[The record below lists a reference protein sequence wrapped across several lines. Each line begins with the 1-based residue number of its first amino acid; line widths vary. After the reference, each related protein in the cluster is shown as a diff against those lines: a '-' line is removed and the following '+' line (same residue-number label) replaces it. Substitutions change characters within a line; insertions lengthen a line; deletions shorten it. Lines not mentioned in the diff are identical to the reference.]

1 MIRWLYEKR
10 LLSGLSIL
18 PSHICFMITAH
29 DMEEDP
35 DKIVSVCR
43 WCVEITG
50 VVRSSAKGGGNAHG
64 QGGIEGVTFHIST
77 EGSPE
82 NPGYIGNIRTIG
94 EFARLTLHHGDSDET
109 IGHGMNVHVAIGKS
123 GREEITECI
132 RQMARE
138 GLSPEEVTEH
148 AIEERLT
155 FRYTPDLVIKTG
167 GSHLTDFLIWQSVYS
182 ELFFSDVN
190 WALFRKTDFLRA
202 LRDYQ
207 SRVRRFGK

>member
-1 MIRWLYEKR
+1 MIRWLYERMLLSR
-10 LLSGLSIL
+10 LLVL
-18 PSHICFMITAH
+18 PAQICFMITGE
-29 DMEEDP
+29 DVEEAP
-35 DKIVSVCR
+35 GKLVEVTR
-43 WCVEITG
+43 WCVEISEAVAHAGRIPG
-50 VVRSSAKGGGNAHG
+50 VKGGP
-64 QGGIEGVTFHIST
+64 GGIEGVTFHIST
-77 EGSPE
+77 RGREEGFSS
-82 NPGYIGNIRTIG
+82 ISRIREVAG
-94 EFARLTLHHGDSDET
+94 FARLTLHHGET
-109 IGHGMNVHVAIGKS
+109 SETMGEGMDVHVAIGKS

-132 RQMARE
+132 RKMARD
-138 GLSPEEVTEH
+138 GLVNEEVSEH

>member
-35 DKIVSVCR
+35 DKLVSACR
-43 WCVEITG
+43 WCVEITSA
-50 VVRSSAKGGGNAHG
+50 VRAAAHRGGTAGE
-64 QGGIEGVTFHIST
+64 QEGIEGITFHIST
-77 EGSPE
+77 EDPPVS
-82 NPGYIGNIRTIG
+82 PGYLERIRTVG
-94 EFARLTLHHGDSDET
+94 EFARLTLHHGDSEET
-109 IGHGMNVHVAIGKS
+109 IGQGMDVLVAIGKS

-132 RQMARE
+132 RQMARD
-138 GLSPEEVTEH
+138 GLSPEEVTERS
-148 AIEERLT
+148 IEERLT

>member
-35 DKIVSVCR
+35 GKIVSVCR

-50 VVRSSAKGGGNAHG
+50 VVRPSAKGGGNAYE

-82 NPGYIGNIRTIG
+82 NPGVYRGASGQSGSLPGSPCTI
-94 EFARLTLHHGDSDET
+94 EIPTKLS
-109 IGHGMNVHVAIGKS
+109 GM
-123 GREEITECI
+123 E
-132 RQMARE
+132 
-138 GLSPEEVTEH
+138 
-148 AIEERLT
+148 
-155 FRYTPDLVIKTG
+155 
-167 GSHLTDFLIWQSVYS
+167 
-182 ELFFSDVN
+182 
-190 WALFRKTDFLRA
+190 
-202 LRDYQ
+202 
-207 SRVRRFGK
+207 